1 MIIVIS
7 YILNL
12 LAPIVNTLG
21 VIGFCTCFPYDD
33 FHILWIS
40 GVAAIV
46 GFIFGIFAYKN
57 GIPPRWFWSRSA
69 DAIFSF
75 SVSAVFGYMINF
87 AMWPTAIYLVQVL
100 VEKCSAA

>member
-21 VIGFCTCFPYDD
+21 VFGFCLCFPYDD
-33 FHILWIS
+33 LYILWYC

-57 GIPPRWFWSRSA
+57 GIPPRWFWSKSA
-69 DAIFSF
+69 DEIFSF
-75 SVSAVFGYMINF
+75 SVTAVLGYAVNF
-87 AMWPTAIYLVQVL
+87 AMWPTAIYLVQGL
-100 VEKCSAA
+100 VEK

>member
-1 MIIVIS
+1 MILVIS

-21 VIGFCTCFPYDD
+21 VIGICACVVYDD
-33 FHILWIS
+33 ADVLWIS
-40 GVAAIV
+40 LVAAIV
-46 GFIFGIFAYKN
+46 GFIFGIFAYGN

-75 SVSAVFGYMINF
+75 SVSAVLGYAVNF
-87 AMWPTAIYLVQVL
+87 AMWPTAIYQVQVL
-100 VEKCSAA
+100 VEKCSVA